1 MFERIKRWL
10 WPAPAPTATP
20 PRRPNFRRAAALAA
34 PLTDEPRFPIQAPQ
48 LPPGV
53 VPKGATAPALA
64 MDSVESQFLMT
75 VASGQGFPGYPYLSQ
90 LSTRAE
96 FRAFAEALSTEVTR
110 EWLTITSK
118 SEEAEDGRV
127 KELEAEFKRLGVRE
141 IIQKAVEHDA
151 FFGRAQIFVDCC
163 PDDARDTPLIL
174 SPKTIAPGSLKK
186 LAVVEAVWTTPA
198 TYNAVDPIAPDFFKP
213 SSWFMLGQKVHA
225 SRLMTVITRPLP
237 DLMKPAFNF
246 GGMSLSQ
253 LAEPYVENWLRT
265 RQSVADL
272 INNFSI
278 SVLATDMTQLLG
290 ADDEDDGGNLMNR
303 AALFT
308 QMRSNKGLMVLDK
321 EREELVQVNTP
332 LSGLHELQAQSQEH
346 MCSVSH
352 IPAIKLTG
360 ISPSGLNASSDGE
373 IRVFYDGVAAQ
384 QSAYWSDPVETILQV
399 VQLSLWGRIDPDIG
413 FVWNPLYQMTP
424 AELADIRLKNS
435 QAAATYIDH
444 AVIDPSEERER
455 LARDPESG
463 YLGLDTDLVIVEP
476 EVAQDAGFEE
486 GKHPRA
492 DNGQFG
498 SGGGG
503 KGALTKREAS
513 AVSSYSGDDFLRVN
527 TALRGGDESDPLV
540 TDLDSAISKSS
551 LMSGAT
557 LYRGL
562 TKEAAKAIFPD
573 GKIDAGGEVSDKAF
587 LSTSESE
594 EVVRNSFGLGG
605 VMLKIE
611 VSGSPK
617 GLPISEGSRNEIE
630 KEVLLPRNAKMKVL
644 GVTPPK
650 SVFDPVVVRV
660 SYGA

>member
-1 MFERIKRWL
+1 MLERIKRWL
-10 WPAPAPTATP
+10 WPAPVSTATP

-34 PLTDEPRFPIQAPQ
+34 PIADAPRFPIQPPQ

-53 VPKGATAPALA
+53 VPKGAKAPALA
-64 MDSVESQFLMT
+64 MDSVESQFLTT

-118 SEEAEDGRV
+118 SDEAEDGRV
-127 KELEAEFKRLGVRE
+127 KEIEDEFKRLGVRE

-151 FFGRAQIFVDCC
+151 FFGRAQIFVDCGKEE
-163 PDDARDTPLIL
+163 ARDTPLVL
-174 SPKTIAPGSLKK
+174 SPKTVAQGSLKRV
-186 LAVVEAVWTTPA
+186 ATVEAVWTTPA

-213 SSWFMLGQKVHA
+213 SAWFMLGQKVHA

-278 SVLATDMTQLLG
+278 SVLATDMSQLLG

-308 QMRSNKGLMVLDK
+308 RMRSNKGLMVLDK

-346 MCSVSH
+346 MCSVSRM
-352 IPAIKLTG
+352 PAIKLTG
-360 ISPSGLNASSDGE
+360 ISPSGLNASSEGE
-373 IRVFYDGVAAQ
+373 IRVFYDWVAAQ
-384 QSAYWSDPVETILQV
+384 QEAHWRAPIETILQV

-413 FVWNPLYQMTP
+413 FAWNPLYQMTP
-424 AELADIRLKNS
+424 NELADIRLKNS
-435 QAAATYIDH
+435 QAATTYITNG
-444 AVIDPSEERER
+444 VIDPSEERER

-463 YLGLDTDLVIVEP
+463 YLGLDTDMVIVQPEP
-476 EVAQDAGFEE
+476 EPEAPPVAQDGWITVKPNGPDAKGAHVEIGENGEIKAGMG
-486 GKHPRA
+486 GKF
-492 DNGQFG
+492 NGQKIG
-498 SGGGG
+498 DIKKSVAKSDSVLHNTGTET
-503 KGALTKREAS
+503 KHEESKMNEPKKSIRDRLAELTKGVRS
-513 AVSSYSGDDFLRVN
+513 Q
-527 TALRGGDESDPLV
+527 
-540 TDLDSAISKSS
+540 TDLDALVSKSGGIRNLFS
-551 LMSGAT
+551 TEFPGADMGEF
-557 LYRGL
+557 LYEWDII
-562 TKEAAKAIFPD
+562 K
-573 GKIDAGGEVSDKAF
+573 
-587 LSTSESE
+587 
-594 EVVRNSFGLGG
+594 NSI
-605 VMLKIE
+605 K
-611 VSGSPK
+611 
-617 GLPISEGSRNEIE
+617 RQT
-630 KEVLLPRNAKMKVL
+630 R
-644 GVTPPK
+644 
-650 SVFDPVVVRV
+650 
-660 SYGA
+660 SY

>member
-1 MFERIKRWL
+1 MIERIKRWL
-10 WPAPAPTATP
+10 WPAPVPTATP

-34 PLTDEPRFPIQAPQ
+34 PLAEGPRFPIQPPQ

-53 VPKGATAPALA
+53 VPKGAKAPALA
-64 MDSVESQFLMT
+64 MDSVESQFLTT

-174 SPKTIAPGSLKK
+174 SPKTIAQGSLKRV
-186 LAVVEAVWTTPA
+186 ATVEAVWTTPA

-213 SSWFMLGQKVHA
+213 SAWFMLGQKVHA

-346 MCSVSH
+346 MCSVSRM
-352 IPAIKLTG
+352 PAIKLTG
-360 ISPSGLNASSDGE
+360 ISPSGLNASSEGE
-373 IRVFYDGVAAQ
+373 IRVFYDWVAAQ
-384 QSAYWSDPVETILQV
+384 QEAHWRAPIETILQV

-413 FVWNPLYQMTP
+413 FAWNPLYQMTP
-424 AELADIRLKNS
+424 NELADIRLKNS
-435 QAAATYIDH
+435 QAATTYITNG
-444 AVIDPSEERER
+444 VIDPSEERER

-463 YLGLDTDLVIVEP
+463 YLGLDTDLVLVAPTDDP
-476 EVAQDAGFEE
+476 EQVAQDKSVSEAQDKSVSEAQ
-486 GKHPRA
+486 HRA
-492 DNGQFG
+492 
-498 SGGGG
+498 
-503 KGALTKREAS
+503 
-513 AVSSYSGDDFLRVN
+513 
-527 TALRGGDESDPLV
+527 
-540 TDLDSAISKSS
+540 
-551 LMSGAT
+551 M
-557 LYRGL
+557 
-562 TKEAAKAIFPD
+562 EAAAHGHSTLGIPAEV
-573 GKIDAGGEVSDKAF
+573 GKEYVEKDK
-587 LSTSESE
+587 E
-594 EVVRNSFGLGG
+594 
-605 VMLKIE
+605 
-611 VSGSPK
+611 
-617 GLPISEGSRNEIE
+617 
-630 KEVLLPRNAKMKVL
+630 
-644 GVTPPK
+644 
-650 SVFDPVVVRV
+650 
-660 SYGA
+660 